1 MDGKFEKEY
10 EINTYNV
17 DSNLKCKFSSLV
29 DYLWDIVISQSD
41 SLGETNQ
48 GFVHNNCVWILL
60 KYDINIYEYPKLKEI
75 ITVDTEVLGAKK
87 FYGYRGYT
95 IKNSQGE
102 VIAEAFSIAILID
115 IEKRRPVRISP
126 DQYEVYGIKGEM
138 EEPTSL
144 DDILNLEKEEYSKEY
159 PIRFSDID
167 SNNHVNNVRYMEMSI
182 DTLPRDILKE
192 YELANI
198 KVLFKKE
205 TTDGDTLHVSSE
217 IIKGENNELT
227 TLHTIINNDENFLT
241 KLQLKWK
248 RNS

>member
-1 MDGKFEKEY
+1 MDSKFEKEY

-48 GFVHNNCVWILL
+48 GFVHNNYVWILL
-60 KYDINIYEYPKLKEI
+60 KYDINIYEYPKLKEK

-95 IKNSQGE
+95 IKNSQGK
-102 VIAEAFSIAILID
+102 VIADALSIAILID
-115 IEKRRPVRISP
+115 IEKRRPIRVSP
-126 DQYEVYGIKGEM
+126 EQYEIYGIKGEQN
-138 EEPTSL
+138 EPIPL

-167 SNNHVNNVRYMEMSI
+167 SNNHVNNVRYMEMSM

-192 YELANI
+192 YELSNI

-205 TTDGDTLHVSSE
+205 TIDGDILNVSSE
-217 IIKGENNELT
+217 VIKSDTNELT
-227 TLHTIINNDENFLT
+227 TLHSIINKNGTFLT

>member
-1 MDGKFEKEY
+1 MDDKFKKEY
-10 EINTYNV
+10 EISTYNV
-17 DSNLKCKFSSLV
+17 DYNLKCKFSSLV
-29 DYLWDIVISQSD
+29 DYLWDVVVSQSD

-48 GFVHNNCVWILL
+48 GFVHNNCAWILL
-60 KYDINIYEYPKLKEI
+60 KYDINIYEYPKLKEKI
-75 ITVDTEVLGAKK
+75 IVDTEVLGAKK

-95 IKNSQGE
+95 IKNSQGKI
-102 VIAEAFSIAILID
+102 IADALSIAILLD

-126 DQYEVYGIKGEM
+126 DQYEVYGIKGEL
-138 EEPTSL
+138 ENPIPL
-144 DDILNLEKEEYSKEY
+144 DDILNLEKEEYCKEY

-182 DTLPRDILKE
+182 DTLPREILKE
-192 YELANI
+192 YYLSNI

-205 TTDGDTLHVSSE
+205 TTDGDILHVSSE
-217 IIKGENNELT
+217 IIKGKKDELT
-227 TLHTIINNDENFLT
+227 TLHTIINKDGKFLT

>member
-48 GFVHNNCVWILL
+48 GFVHNNCVWVLL
-60 KYDINIYEYPKLKEI
+60 KYDINIYEYPKLKEK
-75 ITVDTEVLGAKK
+75 ITVDTEVLGVKK

-95 IKNSQGE
+95 IKNSQGK
-102 VIAEAFSIAILID
+102 VIADALSIAILID

-126 DQYEVYGIKGEM
+126 EQYEVYGIKGEL
-138 EEPTSL
+138 EDPTPL
-144 DDILNLEKEEYSKEY
+144 DDILNLEKEDFSKEY
-159 PIRFSDID
+159 PVRFSDID

-192 YELANI
+192 YYLSNI

-205 TTDGDTLHVSSE
+205 TTDGDTLNVSSE
-217 IIKGENNELT
+217 LIKDKIDDLT
-227 TLHTIINNDENFLT
+227 TIHSIINKDGKFLT
-241 KLQLKWK
+241 KLQFKWK